1 MFLSHI
7 LEAFL
12 QSVGK
17 SLTAVGLG
25 SALEHAKDALDETLN
40 PVKRV
45 EKTLKEFWDNHKED
59 WIPDE
64 EGLEKVVERVKQLY
78 EDVKTEGETVFQNI
92 ADDVNS
98 ALSSGQI
105 PDEGDAGLGKTH
117 DNFTP
122 QGDQFSVGQT
132 PGIDIGGVG
141 LNRTGDGDGG
151 NGQVGYGGD
160 SGSGAAGSS
169 PTPLGVSGGGTT
181 TSGGGSSSSS
191 VPPPT
196 PSDLGLDPNS
206 GAYVEYQPN
215 QGQVQIT
222 YPDGTTETR
231 PWPTR

>member
-7 LEAFL
+7 LEAWL
-12 QSVGK
+12 ESVGK

-25 SALEHAKDALDETLN
+25 SALEHAKDALNEALD

-59 WIPDE
+59 WLPDP
-64 EGLEKVVERVKQLY
+64 EGTEKVVERVKQLF
-78 EDVKTEGETVFQNI
+78 EDIKTEGETVFEPI
-92 ADDVNS
+92 ADDVKS
-98 ALSSGQI
+98 ALGSGQI

-141 LNRTGDGDGG
+141 VDRSGDGG
-151 NGQVGYGGD
+151 NGNVSYGGD
-160 SGSGAAGSS
+160 SGSGSTGSS
-169 PTPLGVSGGGTT
+169 PTPLGVSGSGTAS
-181 TSGGGSSSSS
+181 SGGGSSSTT

-196 PSDLGLDPNS
+196 ASDLGLDPNS

-222 YPDGTTETR
+222 YPDGTTEAR
-231 PWPTR
+231 PWPPQ